1 LVLTSLAACLLQR
14 SYIYGGNQAFKNR
27 SQHISFS

>member
-14 SYIYGGNQAFKNR
+14 SYMYEENQAFKNR
-27 SQHISFS
+27 NLHISIS